1 MPALTVSGEIT
12 AITPVAATAR
22 LVTKYPGNAQR
33 VIRELTA
40 RSVTSRVLLTVL
52 VNVIRDLDNV
62 PNARRGITV

>member
-12 AITPVAATAR
+12 AITLAAATAR

-52 VNVIRDLDNV
+52 VNVIRGLDNV